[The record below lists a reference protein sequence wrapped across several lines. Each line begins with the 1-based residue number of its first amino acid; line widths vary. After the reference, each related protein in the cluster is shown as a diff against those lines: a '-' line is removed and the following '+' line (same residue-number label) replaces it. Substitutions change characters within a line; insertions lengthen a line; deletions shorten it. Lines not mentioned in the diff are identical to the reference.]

1 MWLVRIVPFCRE
13 GNGDAQ
19 AGLGGEGFDVGAA
32 GEVGLDRRRL
42 AAVIGGTGTGGLGRR
57 SGRRCPLNSCAMP
70 SASTRRAIQELPDSR
85 TRRSAAIRCQHPQSE
100 EPFQPSYDR

>member
-42 AAVIGGTGTGGLGRR
+42 AAVIGGTGTGGPGRR
-57 SGRRCPLNSCAMP
+57 SGAGAPEQLCHALRQRPACDPGAARFQDPTKRSDPLP
-70 SASTRRAIQELPDSR
+70 ASPACGAIPAEL
-85 TRRSAAIRCQHPQSE
+85 
-100 EPFQPSYDR
+100 